1 MPRAAGAA
9 LVGWLGMRRARSS
22 PPRARIW
29 SPGIYLVARPRLRST
44 PVTALSTV
52 SGAPIALQFTY
63 SSVQWLCEHVGN
75 EIRAVMCVALHY
87 SAVQR
92 DAVSRGVVSA
102 CRLRCLDRSA
112 VDTGTEFESPSGAP
126 PGYDCG
132 SPIGEVLPWPAEP
145 RAPVEGFAHS
155 GERVARRAARVSV
168 AHTTSARAQ
177 PLVGPCVPCAGSL
190 APILGAVVVSA
201 PSCVRWYVAGSARWS
216 HRRARFRDARSHIGV
231 CPGYGARPSRR
242 YGCAVACMD
251 LLYRML
257 GLLPRVYAWGQWL
270 AAWDC
275 LWGMTSRSKHHL
287 SAKNVVNTQCAGSP
301 TSRRQ
306 GVRWVGL
313 LRSSVCGPPE

>member
-112 VDTGTEFESPSGAP
+112 VDTRAEFESPSGAP
-126 PGYDCG
+126 PGYVCCSLVG
-132 SPIGEVLPWPAEP
+132 LALFGPAEQQ
-145 RAPVEGFAHS
+145 APLERVAHG
-155 GERVARRAARVSV
+155 GERVATRAARVSV
-168 AHTTSARAQ
+168 ARTTSACARS
-177 PLVGPCVPCAGSL
+177 LVGPCAACAWST
-190 APILGAVVVSA
+190 AVILGAA
-201 PSCVRWYVAGSARWS
+201 DACERM
-216 HRRARFRDARSHIGV
+216 RA
-231 CPGYGARPSRR
+231 
-242 YGCAVACMD
+242 
-251 LLYRML
+251 
-257 GLLPRVYAWGQWL
+257 
-270 AAWDC
+270 
-275 LWGMTSRSKHHL
+275 
-287 SAKNVVNTQCAGSP
+287 
-301 TSRRQ
+301 
-306 GVRWVGL
+306 
-313 LRSSVCGPPE
+313 